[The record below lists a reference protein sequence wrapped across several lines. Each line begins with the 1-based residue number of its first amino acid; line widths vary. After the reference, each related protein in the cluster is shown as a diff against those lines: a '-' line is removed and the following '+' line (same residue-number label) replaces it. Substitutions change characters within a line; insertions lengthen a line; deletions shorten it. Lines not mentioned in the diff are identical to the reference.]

1 MESNEF
7 TEAAV
12 SAAAERNMQ
21 TISRLSINQYTLR
34 NSSIRQ
40 FLEDCAAERIPAVA
54 LWREKV
60 TEVGLDEILRLLGDT
75 GIKVSSLC
83 RGGFFP
89 ASTLDQQSKNL
100 EENFRAVDEA
110 AAIGADV
117 LVLVCGGIVN
127 RDIDRSREMVVEG
140 IARLL
145 PYAAQAGIKLGIEP
159 LHPMFAAD
167 RSVIVSLSQTNAII
181 EVFESRYLGVVI
193 DVYHVWWDPT
203 VYTEIARAAGRIFG
217 FHVNDWI
224 VPVPHILNGRGMM
237 GDGVIEIRRLR
248 EAVTH
253 AGYHGPVEIEIFNEE
268 LWRLPG
274 RELLRL
280 AKERFVEYV

>member
-1 MESNEF
+1 M
-7 TEAAV
+7 
-12 SAAAERNMQ
+12 
-21 TISRLSINQYTLR
+21 
-34 NSSIRQ
+34 
-40 FLEDCAAERIPAVA
+40 
-54 LWREKV
+54 
-60 TEVGLDEILRLLGDT
+60 
-75 GIKVSSLC
+75 
-83 RGGFFP
+83 
-89 ASTLDQQSKNL
+89 
-100 EENFRAVDEA
+100 
-110 AAIGADV
+110 
-117 LVLVCGGIVN
+117 
-127 RDIDRSREMVVEG
+127 DRSREMVVEG